1 MSGFLE
7 TVLAVCAAL
16 IAAELIGRLCP
27 ENSTVQFVGG
37 LVALILLVSAV
48 ANLLNLDVDLSFSGT
63 QMARQEEKLTSYV
76 EERLEDAA
84 QSDGEA
90 YVEGLLAVAG
100 LQAEKIQVLTDR
112 NDDGSIVLTEVA
124 VLFYYPSD
132 GERAQVLLEN
142 ALGGEVTVT
151 VETEG

>member
-1 MSGFLE
+1 MSGFLG

-16 IAAELIGRLCP
+16 IAAELIARLCP

-48 ANLLNLDVDLSFSGT
+48 ANLLNMDVDLSFSGT

-132 GERAQVLLEN
+132 GERAQMLLEN
-142 ALGGEVTVT
+142 ALGEEVTVT